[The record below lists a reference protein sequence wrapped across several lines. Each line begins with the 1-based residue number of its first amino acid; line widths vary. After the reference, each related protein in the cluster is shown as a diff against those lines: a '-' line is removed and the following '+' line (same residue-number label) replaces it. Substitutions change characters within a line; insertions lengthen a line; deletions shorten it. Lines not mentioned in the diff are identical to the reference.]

1 MRIFFIGDIFGSHG
15 RAAVVKYL
23 TPIHQALKPDV
34 VIANG
39 ENAAHGIG
47 ITPKM
52 CQELYDAGVHLITL
66 GNHAFSKKDILES
79 IEDDQRICRPANFPA
94 GTAGRGY
101 AIHTLKDGRKL
112 AAVNMLGNLFMDAAM
127 DDPFAKIDTMLPK
140 LGTPFVFIDFHAE
153 ATSEKQVFAHYV
165 AGRAS
170 AVIGTHTHVPTSD
183 HRIIPGGTAYMSDVG
198 MTGVYGNSIIG
209 MGIESCMER
218 FVKKTR
224 FIKNEP
230 ASGEATL
237 CGVIIDLHP
246 QTGRASGIYPV
257 RYGGAL
263 SQTPL
268 DSIPKKPN

>member
-1 MRIFFIGDIFGSHG
+1 MRLFFIGDIFGSAG

-66 GNHAFSKKDILES
+66 GNHAFDKKDILETIDS
-79 IEDDQRICRPANFPA
+79 DQRICRPANYPA

-112 AAVNMLGNLFMDAAM
+112 AAVNMLGNLFMGQAM
-127 DDPFAKIDTMLPK
+127 DDPFASIDALLPR
-140 LGTPFVFIDFHAE
+140 LGTPFVFIDLHAE
-153 ATSEKQVFAHYV
+153 ATSEKQVFAHHV

-170 AVIGTHTHVPTSD
+170 AVVGTHTHAPTAD
-183 HRIIPGGTAYMSDVG
+183 HRIIPGGTAYMSDCG
-198 MTGVYGNSIIG
+198 MTGVYNSIIG
-209 MGIESCMER
+209 MGIDAPMER

-224 FIKNEP
+224 FVKNEP
-230 ASGEATL
+230 AVGDATL
-237 CGVIIDLHP
+237 CGVVIDLNPH
-246 QTGRASGIYPV
+246 TGRASAIHPV
-257 RYGGAL
+257 RIGGTL

-268 DSIPKKPN
+268 DQIPQKPSA